1 MITRHPPSQ
10 KQTYRINSLTLAS
23 IIALLSLTACGEKR
37 SVQCQKI
44 GDILN
49 ATSSQRLSA
58 SATSQGFS
66 KGAELSRQAADDL
79 MALELGDKKLSNLRW
94 RSPSEGRSH
103 IVASFQDMAEA
114 SMAMDAIAGP
124 DGTVIMDANSSAEAE
139 AVMTKFEAS
148 SRNFVTKFN
157 ALQTYC
163 NGGTVPSELID
174 APAQ

>member
-1 MITRHPPSQ
+1 MITRHSPSQ
-10 KQTYRINSLTLAS
+10 KQTHRINSLTLAS

-79 MALELGDKKLSNLRW
+79 MALELGDKKLSNLR
-94 RSPSEGRSH
+94 SH

-114 SMAMDAIAGP
+114 SMAMDASAGP

-163 NGGTVPSELID
+163 NGGTIPSELTD

>member
-49 ATSSQRLSA
+49 ATSSQRLSV
-58 SATSQGFS
+58 SATSEGFS
-66 KGAELSRQAADDL
+66 KGADLSRQAADDL
-79 MALELGDKKLSNLRW
+79 TALELGDKKLSNL
-94 RSPSEGRSH
+94 RSH

-163 NGGTVPSELID
+163 NGGTIPSELTD